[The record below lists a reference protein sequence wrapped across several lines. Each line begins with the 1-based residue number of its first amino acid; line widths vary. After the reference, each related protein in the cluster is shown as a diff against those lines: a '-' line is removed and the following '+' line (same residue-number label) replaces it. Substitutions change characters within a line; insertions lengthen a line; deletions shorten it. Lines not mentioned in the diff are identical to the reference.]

1 MLECSAPG
9 VRRAAALAV
18 LVTIA
23 VCAGVSGATSLATPQ
38 ATSHDSVPAQKHGS
52 VAMEPGYYPANDPE
66 SSSVRIGRRLNAP
79 YVSKNFRGG
88 AKSLEELGRRVCRA
102 LDYNLSDS
110 LLVLCVHEDE
120 FRDIMWREFP
130 QSRPAT
136 GITWGD
142 GWMFLWARLHG
153 GSVSAMKEYGGHHY
167 EFVRFE
173 RYDSTA
179 HYRNFRLH
187 NGLVLIAKGDDGQM
201 ERFTWLRSA
210 VERNGAF
217 KIYSMKD

>member
-1 MLECSAPG
+1 MREHSTRGA
-9 VRRAAALAV
+9 RRAVALIV
-18 LVTIA
+18 LVA
-23 VCAGVSGATSLATPQ
+23 MAAGVELSGATSLSGQSATKP
-38 ATSHDSVPAQKHGS
+38 DSVPMQKHGS
-52 VAMEPGYYPANDPE
+52 VTQEPGYYPPVDPE

-79 YVSKNFRGG
+79 YVKQDFHGG
-88 AKSLEELGRRVCRA
+88 ARSLEELGRRVCHA

-136 GITWGD
+136 GVKWQD

-153 GSVSAMKEYGGHHY
+153 GSVSAMKEFGGHQY

-179 HYRNFRLH
+179 HYRNFKLH
-187 NGLVLIAKGDDGQM
+187 NGLLLIAKDEDGQLQ
-201 ERFTWLRSA
+201 RFTWLRSA
-210 VERNGAF
+210 VERRGSF

>member
-1 MLECSAPG
+1 MHDRSTRGA
-9 VRRAAALAV
+9 RRAAALIV
-18 LVTIA
+18 LAAMAAWV
-23 VCAGVSGATSLATPQ
+23 GRSGAASPGSKPAASPDSTP
-38 ATSHDSVPAQKHGS
+38 VERHGS
-52 VAMEPGYYPANDPE
+52 VMQEPGYYPAVDPE

-79 YVSKNFRGG
+79 YVSKSFHGG
-88 AKSLEELGRRVCRA
+88 ARSLEELGRKVCRA

-120 FRDIMWREFP
+120 FRDVMWREFP

-136 GITWGD
+136 GVRWQD

-153 GSVSAMKEYGGHHY
+153 GSVSAMKEYGGHQY

-179 HYRNFRLH
+179 HYHNFKLH
-187 NGLVLIAKGDDGQM
+187 NGLLLIAKDEEGQLQ
-201 ERFTWLRSA
+201 RFTWLRSA
-210 VERNGAF
+210 VERKGSF